1 MLKATISVMGFL
13 ALGCAGGSQLGPV
26 KLASPRFEFTNLKA
40 DDSCTEP
47 YWKVEDL
54 QLDSSCGGLF
64 DYCVRARATVKSLA
78 DVAQHAEVFAVYTT
92 PEGKEVKKKQDVSLD
107 PREIL
112 PLTFTFDEASMGDD
126 KPKVRVSVDSKA
138 CARVSCD
145 VSNTGDAAGTA
156 QVEGLFGGQT
166 RAQSVNL
173 APAQTRTVTFDFAG
187 MEAKGA
193 GSCRMAPS

>member
-1 MLKATISVMGFL
+1 MLKAKTVVMGFL
-13 ALGCAGGSQLGPV
+13 VLGCAGGSQVGPV
-26 KLASPRFEFTNLKA
+26 KIASPRFEFTNVKV

-64 DYCVRARATVKSLA
+64 DYCVRARATVASLA
-78 DVAQHAEVFAVYTT
+78 AVPQRGAVFAVYTT

-107 PREIL
+107 PHEVV

-126 KPKVRVSVDSKA
+126 KPNVRVAVDSKA

-156 QVEGLFGGQT
+156 HVEGLFSGKS

-187 MEAKGA
+187 TEAKGT
-193 GSCRMAPS
+193 GSCRMTPS